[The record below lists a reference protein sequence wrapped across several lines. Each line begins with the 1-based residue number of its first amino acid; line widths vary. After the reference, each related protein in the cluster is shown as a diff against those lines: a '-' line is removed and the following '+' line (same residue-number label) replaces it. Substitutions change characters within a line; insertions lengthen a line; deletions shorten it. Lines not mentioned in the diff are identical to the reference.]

1 MEVFIIKNSYAMA
14 IFMMLGVSTNTFA
27 NTNDSLSEEDIKN
40 IAIEFSEHSLSDFSD
55 ESSDYLIDK
64 NAVELKHFL
73 NDKRAIKTIKEE
85 KLGRK
90 LSLVDFNIKDIKLE
104 ESDNNYE
111 VELTVEINF
120 LDGDVKSNLEYFNS
134 IVINKESGLVVAA
147 STNDLSAGTLL
158 NNQAVESANALVG
171 FGNYEKNDPSLRSYN
186 NDNGYVSKDNYDL
199 NDCIENFENYVE
211 EINNEE
217 DNLTE
222 PSNENTL
229 RSSYKRFTSSQ
240 RKAMRTYQ
248 DTWFNGFNPDYANFS
263 DYGGDC
269 TNYASQ
275 ILYSGCKT
283 MYKKSGSGIAGSNY
297 WFYRSASDRS
307 SSWTGV
313 NELRSF
319 LLNNKTKGPSGSI
332 SSTFG
337 ALESGDII
345 QLGSNGNFYHSI
357 IAYNKGG
364 DPTVTAHSSKYSGTI
379 HLDMVA
385 YLIQKSIL
393 LDIIIK

>member
-1 MEVFIIKNSYAMA
+1 
-14 IFMMLGVSTNTFA
+14 
-27 NTNDSLSEEDIKN
+27 
-40 IAIEFSEHSLSDFSD
+40 
-55 ESSDYLIDK
+55 
-64 NAVELKHFL
+64 
-73 NDKRAIKTIKEE
+73 
-85 KLGRK
+85 
-90 LSLVDFNIKDIKLE
+90 
-104 ESDNNYE
+104 
-111 VELTVEINF
+111 
-120 LDGDVKSNLEYFNS
+120 
-134 IVINKESGLVVAA
+134 
-147 STNDLSAGTLL
+147 
-158 NNQAVESANALVG
+158 
-171 FGNYEKNDPSLRSYN
+171 
-186 NDNGYVSKDNYDL
+186 
-199 NDCIENFENYVE
+199 
-211 EINNEE
+211 
-217 DNLTE
+217 
-222 PSNENTL
+222 
-229 RSSYKRFTSSQ
+229 
-240 RKAMRTYQ
+240 MRTYQ

-364 DPTVTAHSSKYSGTI
+364 DPTVTAHSSKYSGYYSSRYGGTPNSKI
-379 HLDMVA
+379 HIA
-385 YLIQKSIL
+385 GYYY
-393 LDIIIK
+393 

>member
-40 IAIEFSEHSLSDFSD
+40 IAIEFSEHSLPDFSD

-186 NDNGYVSKDNYDL
+186 NDNGYVSK
-199 NDCIENFENYVE
+199 
-211 EINNEE
+211 

-393 LDIIIK
+393 LDIIIKWSKKYEKIKE